1 MWSGAGAPQRE
12 EKKFKVEGSVARYS
26 STFGSGCQGALF
38 TGFAAERT
46 INSTPMQVVNA
57 RQRSNLRLL
66 LPRENQSRGCG
77 SLKVYRFNST
87 TMKPVGSSFF
97 FFYLTLDGTS
107 SLSLTIKIC
116 KETFL
121 LLVVS
126 VFSLFA
132 LIFFRL
138 LSDREKFSFFERRW
152 I

>member
-107 SLSLTIKIC
+107 SLSLTIKIW
-116 KETFL
+116 KK
-121 LLVVS
+121 LLVAS
-126 VFSLFA
+126 LFSLFA

-138 LSDREKFSFFERRW
+138 LSDRGKFSFFERRW

>member
-1 MWSGAGAPQRE
+1 MSVFRHRIKDYTRGTHRIARGARVWSGAGAPQRE

-26 STFGSGCQGALF
+26 STFGSGCQEALF

-87 TMKPVGSSFF
+87 TMN
-97 FFYLTLDGTS
+97 
-107 SLSLTIKIC
+107 
-116 KETFL
+116 
-121 LLVVS
+121 
-126 VFSLFA
+126 
-132 LIFFRL
+132 R
-138 LSDREKFSFFERRW
+138 
-152 I
+152 

>member
-1 MWSGAGAPQRE
+1 
-12 EKKFKVEGSVARYS
+12 
-26 STFGSGCQGALF
+26 
-38 TGFAAERT
+38 
-46 INSTPMQVVNA
+46 MQVVNA

-97 FFYLTLDGTS
+97 FFLFNPRRNIEFILDDKNLEKNFLVA
-107 SLSLTIKIC
+107 SL
-116 KETFL
+116 
-121 LLVVS
+121 
-126 VFSLFA
+126 FSLFA

-138 LSDREKFSFFERRW
+138 LSDRGKFSFFERRW

>member
-97 FFYLTLDGTS
+97 FFFFNPRRNIEFILDDKNLERNFLVA
-107 SLSLTIKIC
+107 SL
-116 KETFL
+116 
-121 LLVVS
+121 
-126 VFSLFA
+126 FSLFA

-138 LSDREKFSFFERRW
+138 LSDRGKFSFFERRW